1 VEEKNSAECSGQ
13 IHRRLTFMKVFH
25 FALWSFLR
33 KKGKDPS
40 SNLGGAIFY

>member
-1 VEEKNSAECSGQ
+1 ME
-13 IHRRLTFMKVFH
+13 VFH

-40 SNLGGAIFY
+40 SNLGGATFFQGILQLGKTQRY